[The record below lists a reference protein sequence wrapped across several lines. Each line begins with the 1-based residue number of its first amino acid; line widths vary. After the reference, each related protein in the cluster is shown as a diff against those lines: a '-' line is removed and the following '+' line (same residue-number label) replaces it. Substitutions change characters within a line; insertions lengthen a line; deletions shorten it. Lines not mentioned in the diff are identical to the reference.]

1 MKRRT
6 DRAHTAAAELQQELL
21 DTAQALRRAYERF
34 NYVCDPELVE
44 ACVYEINAL
53 QAKYNY
59 LLRIAKRPQD
69 ACAAALVMDGGGV
82 CLS

>member
-6 DRAHTAAAELQQELL
+6 EPAAQLQRELW

-34 NYVCDPELVE
+34 NYVYEPELVD
-44 ACVYEINAL
+44 ACVYEINSL

-59 LLRIAKRPQD
+59 LLRVAKGPKD
-69 ACAAALVMDGGGV
+69 ACAALAAKGDGT

>member
-1 MKRRT
+1 MKRR
-6 DRAHTAAAELQQELL
+6 DDSTAQLQRELR

-34 NYVCDPELVE
+34 DYVCEPELVD
-44 ACVYEINAL
+44 ACVFEINSL
-53 QAKYNY
+53 QAKSNY

-69 ACAAALVMDGGGV
+69 ACAAALTTDGGGI